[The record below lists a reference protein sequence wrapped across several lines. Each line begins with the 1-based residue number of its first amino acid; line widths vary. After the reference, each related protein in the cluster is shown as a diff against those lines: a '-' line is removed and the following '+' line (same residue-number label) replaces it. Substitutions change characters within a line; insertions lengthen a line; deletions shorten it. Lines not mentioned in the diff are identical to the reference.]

1 MTNKALAL
9 ARALCFEYFFGKL
22 IPAPHEDSREEGN
35 MKKTSFDKC
44 IEGHF
49 KNGSFILGPEKPG
62 SSFKSP
68 LMLAPE
74 FFAIGEFAQSSAAS
88 IFYKFS
94 AWKGDLLTFTIQ
106 LESSS
111 NGCVVDLDLLDES
124 KSVLKNS
131 VFLSTGGNQCRCCL
145 LYTSPSPRDATL
157 SRMPSSA

>member
-1 MTNKALAL
+1 
-9 ARALCFEYFFGKL
+9 
-22 IPAPHEDSREEGN
+22 
-35 MKKTSFDKC
+35 MKKTILDQC
-44 IEGHF
+44 IEGHY

-74 FFAIGEFAQSSAAS
+74 FFAIGEFAPSSAVP
-88 IFYKFS
+88 IYYKFS

-131 VFLSTGGNQCRCCL
+131 VFLSTGGNQCRCFDAPYDGEYVL
-145 LYTSPSPRDATL
+145 RLTPSVVEENVGFTFFVD
-157 SRMPSSA
+157 